1 MAIQK
6 QRESNIELFR
16 IITMLLIVAHHYVV
30 NSGLIDI
37 ISENPSSPRSLF
49 YLIFGAWG
57 KTGINCFVL
66 ISGYYM
72 CKSQISLR
80 KSLKLILQI
89 VFYSVF
95 LYILFVMIGKYQF
108 SKMNFLK
115 QFLPI
120 KSVGNGFVSCY
131 LVFFFLIPFL
141 NKALQGMDRIMHL
154 ILIWFLILI
163 FTILPVVPYM
173 YYSIYFSYV
182 SWFVVLFFI
191 GAYLRLYPDNLLC
204 KQIGLRLVILLLLS
218 TLSIVFFA
226 NRLPRADQDI
236 YYAHYLLADS
246 NKPLALLT
254 AVYAFLYFKQLK
266 IGYHKWINLLAA
278 STFGVLLIH
287 TSNRTWLW
295 DDMLKNSSM
304 YSSSLWVLHA
314 ILSVIAVFLVCS
326 VIDMLRIRFL
336 ERPFFR
342 WYDQNEAR
350 MLHTGRN
357 YMEKTRNYVN
367 RRSN

>member
-1 MAIQK
+1 MTIQK

-95 LYILFVMIGKYQF
+95 LYILFVMIGEYQF
-108 SKMNFLK
+108 SKMSFLR

-131 LVFFFLIPFL
+131 LVFFF
-141 NKALQGMDRIMHL
+141 
-154 ILIWFLILI
+154 
-163 FTILPVVPYM
+163 
-173 YYSIYFSYV
+173 
-182 SWFVVLFFI
+182 
-191 GAYLRLYPDNLLC
+191 
-204 KQIGLRLVILLLLS
+204 
-218 TLSIVFFA
+218 
-226 NRLPRADQDI
+226 
-236 YYAHYLLADS
+236 
-246 NKPLALLT
+246 
-254 AVYAFLYFKQLK
+254 
-266 IGYHKWINLLAA
+266 
-278 STFGVLLIH
+278 
-287 TSNRTWLW
+287 
-295 DDMLKNSSM
+295 
-304 YSSSLWVLHA
+304 
-314 ILSVIAVFLVCS
+314 
-326 VIDMLRIRFL
+326 
-336 ERPFFR
+336 
-342 WYDQNEAR
+342 
-350 MLHTGRN
+350 
-357 YMEKTRNYVN
+357 
-367 RRSN
+367 